1 MAAFLGAI
9 AGAAIAGVPPVVTV
23 FVQRSTA
30 KAQREHDK
38 AERDTQREHDR
49 LTALRSARAQQIATW
64 RNGLSK
70 AALTY
75 QQWTNMFS
83 SVRQRQEAVASGEWG
98 PNVVSDAWFQS
109 LRPHLPDRLRKQRNL
124 QCDESLT
131 VDISDEIDR
140 VQREWDAASLG

>member
-1 MAAFLGAI
+1 MAAFLG
-9 AGAAIAGVPPVVTV
+9 AIAGVPPVVTV
-23 FVQRSTA
+23 FVQRSSA

-38 AERDTQREHDR
+38 AERDTQREHDS

-70 AALTY
+70 SALTY

-83 SVRQRQEAVASGEWG
+83 SVRQRQEAVANGEWG

-109 LRPHLPDRLRKQRNL
+109 LRPRERDAEGDRRSSFRQVGRPSRDLRRKDDDSSWYRFVK
-124 QCDESLT
+124 LT
-131 VDISDEIDR
+131 SIFN
-140 VQREWDAASLG
+140 